1 MAGDGEVADLPRHLG
16 GVVMAQTVA
25 IELLERGAFHD
36 VAVPLGAEARNV
48 DLRNQVAI
56 FRVFR
61 LYRRIALLG
70 FGDGDRSPVVA
81 GVAPVDGL
89 GGFVLGSLRLD
100 TGPPHLPDDVQ
111 GANHGSGNQQFGA
124 DAECLP
130 DRAPLGRRRAAY
142 CGTTGP
148 CPTGVGRVCRH
159 SCGIVLGEGLYVRH
173 GREINGRRC
182 AAVVPAVSHC

>member
-1 MAGDGEVADLPRHLG
+1 
-16 GVVMAQTVA
+16 MAQTVA

-130 DRAPLGRRRAAY
+130 NRLSVPQDCRGRRKMAA
-142 CGTTGP
+142 
-148 CPTGVGRVCRH
+148 R
-159 SCGIVLGEGLYVRH
+159 
-173 GREINGRRC
+173 RE
-182 AAVVPAVSHC
+182 A